1 MKKTFVPSVKRMSA
15 VGSAFDEMFFSE
27 EDKKLAKKIRSQMNA
42 GELSLPEAHT
52 QMESIRA
59 RYNYSGGE
67 DGSGYRAIPKQ
78 TKSYVSRY
86 DAALQKATGDALNTE
101 PFSYDAEQDP
111 LYQKARKQY
120 LAAGERAMDDTVAR
134 VSARTGGLA
143 SSYAAKA
150 GEDVYLD
157 YADKAE
163 ELLPQYEERAYRR
176 YLQGN
181 NDRRD
186 AVELLRKLDAEEYE
200 RWQDA
205 ERAERQERE
214 SATERTYRYGKELAD
229 RAYREE
235 RDAADRDYRREQ
247 DESKAQSA
255 AREAARKDVEAHLS
269 AGGDWRQ
276 LPAEVLK
283 NAGLS
288 EVQMQQLAAAYQKKG
303 TTAAKAALQQTIYKT
318 GYRPTDEE
326 LAAAGMRR
334 EEADDWGKAYA
345 SNLPRTRSAG
355 GSSRSRAEKETA
367 KVQSPQYKNVVNL
380 ARNYNNLESMEE
392 YLDRCVRDGYI
403 TEAEKRQIIIVEFG
417 AEFNKPT
424 ADGRFDAVLEDLSFF
439 LRHGDR
445 RSAQS
450 MLNRLEKEGMTEEE
464 AERIGKILGQFGI
477 KA

>member
-27 EDKKLAKKIRSQMNA
+27 EDKKLARKIRSQMSA
-42 GELSLPEAHT
+42 GELSMPEAHA
-52 QMESIRA
+52 QMENIRA

-78 TKSYVSRY
+78 QKSYVSRY
-86 DAALQKATGDALNTE
+86 DAALQKATGDVLNTE
-101 PFSYDAEQDP
+101 PFSYDAEKDP
-111 LYQKARKQY
+111 LYQTARKQH
-120 LAAGERAMDDTVAR
+120 LAAGARAMDETVAR
-134 VSARTGGLA
+134 VSARTGGFA

-181 NDRRD
+181 EDRRD

-200 RWQDA
+200 RWHDA

-214 SATERTYRYGKELAD
+214 SAAERTYRYGKDIDDRAYREEEDAAD
-229 RAYREE
+229 RAYREKQAE
-235 RDAADRDYRREQ
+235 N
-247 DESKAQSA
+247 KAQSA

-276 LPAEVLK
+276 LPSELLK
-283 NAGLS
+283 SAGLS
-288 EVQMQQLAAAYQKKG
+288 EAQMQQLAAANRKKG

-334 EEADDWGKAYA
+334 EEADDWGRAYA

-355 GSSRSRAEKETA
+355 GSGRGKTEKETA
-367 KVQSPQYKNVVNL
+367 KAQSPQYKNVVNL

-403 TEAEKRQIIIVEFG
+403 TEDEKRQIIIVEFG
-417 AEFNKPT
+417 AEVNKPT
-424 ADGRFDAVLEDLSFF
+424 AEGRFDAVLEDLSFF
-439 LRHGDR
+439 LRRGDR
-445 RSAQS
+445 KSAQS
-450 MLNRLEKEGMTEEE
+450 MLNRLEKEGVTAEE
-464 AERIGKILGQFGI
+464 AERLDAFLKKFGI